1 MFRLALAVTG
11 LTVFAVVAPAQD
23 SKPKQGVHRDS
34 SNFFGWV
41 VAVDSDKHVLTILKQ
56 DGKQSEL
63 TIEDQTKFT
72 LPQGAAMADR
82 LKDRRLTP
90 GTHVKIVM
98 GDGTAAKEV
107 HMLIGG
113 RRAMPAP
120 ARAAKKPA
128 IKDIS
133 ADPKQKEEKKDP
145 GTKEK

>member
-1 MFRLALAVTG
+1 M
-11 LTVFAVVAPAQD
+11 PAQD
-23 SKPKQGVHRDS
+23 SKPKQGALKVPRDY
-34 SNFFGWV
+34 FGWI
-41 VAVDSDKHVLTILKQ
+41 VAVDSDKHVITILKP

-63 TIEDQTKFT
+63 TIDDQTKFRT
-72 LPQGAAMADR
+72 PQGAAMAER

-90 GTHVKIVM
+90 GTHVRFVI

-107 HMLIGG
+107 HVLVGG

-128 IKDIS
+128 AKDIS
-133 ADPKQKEEKKDP
+133 ADPKIKDEKKDP